1 MFYIEENIFMVFTSG
16 FSLFVTLGA
25 LVFLM
30 LGMFTLGCYVC
41 SGSGVSGLKMAQRW
55 RHGLAE

>member
-1 MFYIEENIFMVFTSG
+1 MEFTSG

-41 SGSGVSGLKMAQRW
+41 SSDPVNGLAMAQRW
-55 RHGLAE
+55 RHGLTKKGDENAA